1 MAIEFIPGAQPKR
14 RAPSPLVSVEKK
26 LILFWMHRC
35 GSTASQLWFFRA
47 AMGRKMKGRGASEL
61 AKVWYAEHEE
71 LYRDLR
77 SFYADPSFLK
87 IAVVR
92 NPFSRA
98 VSAFS
103 VVTDTISG
111 SQWRAVSR
119 SIRHPDPDRR
129 LTFLE
134 FLEFL
139 EQTDLATAN
148 YHWRLQ
154 TAQDWNDLGLADTQ
168 FVRLE
173 SLQADLDRMSHRL
186 GIAAEPM
193 RRASATSKVERDL
206 TGIDVKTLTRSD
218 MARIFG
224 RDQRGV
230 IRFPE
235 YSHFLDDNVR
245 ARLKKL
251 YARDFAILGY

>member
-1 MAIEFIPGAQPKR
+1 
-14 RAPSPLVSVEKK
+14 
-26 LILFWMHRC
+26 
-35 GSTASQLWFFRA
+35 
-47 AMGRKMKGRGASEL
+47 MKGKGASEL
-61 AKVWYAEHEE
+61 AKSWYAEHEE
-71 LYRDLR
+71 QYRDLR
-77 SFYADPSFLK
+77 PFYADPSFLK

-119 SIRHPDPDRR
+119 SIRDPDPERR
-129 LTFLE
+129 LTFCE

-154 TAQDWNDLGLADTQ
+154 TAQDWYDLGISDVQ
-168 FVRLE
+168 FVKLE
-173 SLQADLDRMSHRL
+173 SLQSDLDRISQRL

-193 RRASATSKVERDL
+193 RRASATTKVERDL
-206 TGIDVKTLTRSD
+206 SGIDVKTLTRAG

-224 RDQRGV
+224 RDHRGV
-230 IRFPE
+230 IRFPD
-235 YSHFLDDNVR
+235 YAHFLDDDAR
-245 ARLKKL
+245 IRLKKL
-251 YARDFAILGY
+251 YARDFDVLGY